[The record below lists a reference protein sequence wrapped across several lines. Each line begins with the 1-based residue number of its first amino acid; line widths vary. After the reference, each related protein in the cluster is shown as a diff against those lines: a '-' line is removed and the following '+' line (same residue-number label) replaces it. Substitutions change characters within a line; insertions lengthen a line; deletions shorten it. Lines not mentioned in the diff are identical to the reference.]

1 MRGVAAGSAAQSY
14 ATEDV
19 RVVLARAPVA
29 STPNLT
35 LPSGAGVVFPDTGVS
50 QAIPRLAAPVV
61 DVHVVE
67 WVTNTH
73 YGWVC
78 SSVLTLEVGV
88 CAQSSSARGLMRV
101 RHKLNHI
108 MSHVFLPAL
117 LALRCWPW
125 CLW

>member
-1 MRGVAAGSAAQSY
+1 MRGAAAGSAAQSY

-35 LPSGAGVVFPDTGVS
+35 LSSGAGVVFPDTGVS
-50 QAIPRLAAPVV
+50 QAIPRLTASVV
-61 DVHVVE
+61 DVRVVE

-88 CAQSSSARGLMRV
+88 CAQSSSAWAHAREASTSITSCHMY
-101 RHKLNHI
+101 
-108 MSHVFLPAL
+108 SFLHS
-117 LALRCWPW
+117 LALRYWPW
-125 CLW
+125 CLR